1 MKIINSGW
9 FEKFSCIIIVF
20 FVITNGI
27 SNFLF
32 GELISEGL
40 AVGATLVFIV
50 SKIKIGI
57 SRLRSIPAFILTI
70 YIAYNLILI
79 ISFDELPK
87 LLFLYIYLMFLGLLC
102 MPIYSEKCFYDNK
115 FLIKTLLVFGCAS
128 SCYAL
133 AQRFGFDTALPL
145 EGPIRATGLSRSSLN
160 LTGCML
166 MIFSMG
172 IFVLRDGFK
181 KSIFLFVI
189 FLGILA
195 AGGRGG
201 IISALILVIL
211 AYFRKIKDIKYLIS
225 FFLISG
231 LIFYFFEEWFIRGFL
246 AFDFV
251 NDQSNL
257 DRMVIYR
264 NFIDEFIFLGGGIGS
279 TSPAASRFVNATGF
293 ESSFLNLLYELG
305 VPFAFLFVFAFV
317 IWWISIN
324 IKSQKII
331 FMFLLGISPVLLGQ
345 QLLGIPSAF
354 CAFIIS
360 SYILI
365 SYRS

>member
-1 MKIINSGW
+1 
-9 FEKFSCIIIVF
+9 
-20 FVITNGI
+20 
-27 SNFLF
+27 
-32 GELISEGL
+32 
-40 AVGATLVFIV
+40 
-50 SKIKIGI
+50 
-57 SRLRSIPAFILTI
+57 
-70 YIAYNLILI
+70 
-79 ISFDELPK
+79 
-87 LLFLYIYLMFLGLLC
+87 
-102 MPIYSEKCFYDNK
+102 
-115 FLIKTLLVFGCAS
+115 
-128 SCYAL
+128 
-133 AQRFGFDTALPL
+133 
-145 EGPIRATGLSRSSLN
+145 
-160 LTGCML
+160 
-166 MIFSMG
+166 MG